1 MSRNIETLRE
11 TLFDTLSALQ
21 DKENPMEIER
31 ALAIKEVA
39 CYRLAARISDLKA
52 EGIEVRAEL
61 VGSNGHRYA
70 RYHLVEKPAQLAM
83 AL

>member
-1 MSRNIETLRE
+1 MKPQCAQVLALLRAHPQGV
-11 TLFDTLSALQ
+11 TQQ
-21 DKENPMEIER
+21 D
-31 ALAIKEVA
+31 AIKEIA